1 MHLIT
6 IYDGPSDSQGIVINS
21 PYPGGEKCQYKIHQ
35 VLEGVSDMEFI
46 LNPSSSGWGHIK
58 PLRTLIKAINIK
70 TGELAFS
77 GRILKPKQS
86 MSQNGM
92 FSINYV
98 CESKT
103 AYLNDSVQR
112 YGMYQN
118 VTVKSFL
125 TTILNNHNSQ
135 VEPHKQFKIGDVTV
149 TDPNDSIFRY
159 LGYENTYESIK
170 DKLIDRLGGYLR
182 VREGPDGT
190 YLDYLKTVGEVNNT
204 PIKLRVNLKSLQR
217 EIDPTEII
225 TRLVVLGAKVSDEAN
240 NNERLTFS
248 SVNNGK
254 DYLDNTALISEFGIV
269 VGTLVYD
276 DINTPSTLLLR
287 ANQFFASQSASRNA
301 FSVSAVDLSK
311 IDSNYNEFKV
321 GDWYQLEAGP
331 LAISEPLQI
340 IGKTMT
346 HDNPQVD
353 TLDIGD
359 KHKSLSAYQNEL
371 NKKMQSFDD
380 IRQQVEGQAITI
392 RNLNNKLADAQVSL
406 DNIQTSLL
414 DVDIENLPAELQD
427 ISLQLSG
434 LQSTLSDIEQ
444 AIDNVPVYGPAS
456 STKDGLL
463 TSELYMKLQSIQLA
477 TESIDGLLVKEDKQ
491 KLNKITV
498 NQSIDLDQFMADF
511 LALKDQVENM

>member
-46 LNPSSSGWGHIK
+46 LNPSSSGWGHIN
-58 PLRTLIKAINIK
+58 PLSTLIKAINIK

-77 GRILKPKQS
+77 GRVLKPKQS

-92 FSINYV
+92 FSISYV

-135 VEPHKQFKIGDVTV
+135 VEPHKQFKIGEVTV
-149 TDPNDSIFRY
+149 TDPNDSIYRY

-182 VREGPDGT
+182 IREEPDGT

-217 EIDPTEII
+217 EIDPTEVI

-240 NNERLTFS
+240 NNERLTFA

-254 DYLDNTALISEFGIV
+254 DYLDNNALIAEFGIL

-287 ANQFFASQSASRNA
+287 ANQFFATQAASRNA

-311 IDSNYNEFKV
+311 IDSNYSEFKV

-359 KHKSLSAYQNEL
+359 KYKSLSAYQNEL

-380 IRQQVEGQAITI
+380 IRQQVESQSITI
-392 RNLNNKLADAQVSL
+392 RNLNNKLADAQISL
-406 DNIQTSLL
+406 DNIQANLQ
-414 DVDIENLPAELQD
+414 DIDLENLPVELQG
-427 ISLQLSG
+427 ISAQLLALQT
-434 LQSTLSDIEQ
+434 TLGDIEQ
-444 AIDNVPVYGPAS
+444 AIGDIPVYGPATS
-456 STKDGLL
+456 VSDGLL
-463 TSELYMKLQSIQLA
+463 TSELYMKLVGIELA
-477 TESIDGLLVKEDKQ
+477 TEFIDGLLSKEDKQ
-491 KLNKITV
+491 KLDEITV